1 MSIRKRLA
9 SIFFLMITLLLLMGG
24 VLYRG
29 RPIIVGAFR
38 QSIDAMYSLN
48 AIRELRSFINTQKVA
63 ISRYLLLDDPNEKLN
78 FEDSSRLAKKKLDE
92 LNKQFGSNPP
102 AWYKDFY
109 PMYVQTNALSIKV
122 SEDYKRGQ
130 KSIAHEEYSAK
141 LTPMFKMLFQKVDTL
156 EKEKSSEADATFE
169 KVQSLMVKG
178 GEAVAMMFLFSF
190 LFGIFLFRSLY
201 RAVLMPLEILRKG
214 TEEFGKGHW
223 DHRIDLP
230 SKNEFGTLAKSFN
243 TMAENVKQ
251 LQMQAVHMD
260 RMSAVGQL
268 AGGVAHEINNPLTAV
283 LGQAQILLAKIPDT
297 DPVHASLKK
306 IENAGLRCKK
316 IVRGLL
322 DFSRPSQIS
331 FEPIDVNEIVKSSV
345 DLCEADLKRAKVNI
359 EKRLAKALPR
369 IQANSSELQQVLLN
383 LINNAIQAMPRGGAL
398 IVETQT
404 HRRPLKVLDR
414 RKGAPP
420 KMIEGPWV
428 EVKVSDTGIGIAEEH
443 INQIFEPFFTTKEI
457 VQGTGLVLAVS
468 MGIVQKHGGDLRVES
483 DGLNRGATF
492 YLTLP
497 LKISTPATSSLFSL
511 GSGLST

>member
-1 MSIRKRLA
+1 M
-9 SIFFLMITLLLLMGG
+9 
-24 VLYRG
+24 G
-29 RPIIVGAFR
+29 RPIIEGAFR
-38 QSIDAMYSLN
+38 RSLDAMYSLS
-48 AIRELRSFINTQKVA
+48 AIRELRSLINTQKVA

-78 FEDSSRLAKKKLDE
+78 FEESARGAKKKIEE
-92 LNKQFGSNPP
+92 LTRQYGNNPP
-102 AWYKDFY
+102 EWFKEFSK
-109 PMYVQTNALSIKV
+109 MYIDTSSLAVRVA
-122 SEDYKRGQ
+122 EDYKRGQ
-130 KSIAHEEYSAK
+130 KALAHDEFGSR
-141 LTPMFKMLFQKVDTL
+141 LTPMFKTLFQKVDAL
-156 EKEKSSEADATFE
+156 EKEKSTEADDTFN
-169 KVQSLMVKG
+169 KVRSIMEKG
-178 GEAVAMMFLFSF
+178 GEAVTMMFIFTVLIA
-190 LFGIFLFRSLY
+190 IFLFRSLY
-201 RAVLMPLEILRKG
+201 RSVLTPLEALKKG

-223 DHRIDLP
+223 DHRIDLAY
-230 SKNEFGTLAKSFN
+230 KNEFGALAKSFN

-283 LGQAQILLAKIPDT
+283 LGQAQILLAKTPEQDAT
-297 DPVHASLKK
+297 HGSLKK
-306 IENAGLRCKK
+306 IENAALRCKK

-331 FEPIDVNEIVKSSV
+331 FESMDINEIVRATL

-359 EKRLAKALPR
+359 DKRLAKTLPK
-369 IQANSSELQQVLLN
+369 IQGNSSELQQVLLN

-398 IVETQT
+398 VFETQT
-404 HRRPLKVLDR
+404 HKRPLRVLDR

-443 INQIFEPFFTTKEI
+443 LNQIFEPFFTTKEI
-457 VQGTGLVLAVS
+457 GQGTGLGLAVS

-483 DGLNRGATF
+483 EGMNRGATF

-497 LKISTPATSSLFSL
+497 LKISSQTGPGHFSMGSSLAA
-511 GSGLST
+511 

>member
-1 MSIRKRLA
+1 
-9 SIFFLMITLLLLMGG
+9 MITLLLLMGG

-38 QSIDAMYSLN
+38 QSLDAMYSLN
-48 AIRELRSFINTQKVA
+48 AIRELRSYMNIQKVA

-78 FEDSSRLAKKKLDE
+78 YEDSVQLTKKKLDD
-92 LNKQFGSNPP
+92 LNKQFGANAPS
-102 AWYKDFY
+102 WYKDFFQ
-109 PMYVQTNALSIKV
+109 MYVQTNALSNKV
-122 SEDYKRGQ
+122 AEDYSRGK
-130 KSIAHEEYSAK
+130 KSTAHDEFGAK
-141 LTPMFKMLFQKVDTL
+141 LTPMFKTLFQKVDAL
-156 EKEKSSEADATFE
+156 EKEKSTEADATFQ
-169 KVQSLMVKG
+169 KVRSILGKG
-178 GEAVAMMFLFSF
+178 GKAVALMFMFSF

-201 RAVLMPLEILRKG
+201 RAVLLPLEILRKG

-283 LGQAQILLAKIPDT
+283 LGQAQILLAKIPET

-331 FEPIDVNEIVKSSV
+331 FEPIDLNEIVRSAV
-345 DLCEADLKRAKVNI
+345 DLCEADLKRAKVSI
-359 EKRLAKALPR
+359 DKHLAITLPR

-383 LINNAIQAMPRGGAL
+383 LINNAIQAMPRGGSL

-420 KMIEGPWV
+420 KMVEGPWV

-457 VQGTGLVLAVS
+457 GQGTGLGLAVS

-483 DGLNRGATF
+483 NGLNRGATF
-492 YLTLP
+492 YLNIP
-497 LKISTPATSSLFSL
+497 LKLIPQPPGSLFSH
-511 GSGLST
+511 GTGLAA